1 MLFLI
6 TIVLGGSAIFIGYR
20 LSQEEEITPEESEAA
35 GGAGSCC
42 HPDVGCI
49 AGWECVE
56 TDCEEC
62 INPIG
67 SSGCDGFGSGVNCI
81 VCNGGRCPIWP
92 GVIPQY
98 TCEGGKCCVYD
109 AWTCV
114 KRDDCTLGNT
124 ECASWFRDNKSSC
137 EWPKVL
143 FSGRPN
149 GDFDVCRCG
158 VCGGAQDPLDAC
170 SGNPPGV
177 NDRCCDLGGCPSGYV
192 SCGDSTNHEGG
203 NCEKMEDISC
213 TVFHPDCNNPSVI
226 YRYCKSTQSD
236 LECGDNCAGLEDD
249 DCEGDLYCETTPD
262 DGRLCLGADWRDCD
276 VQEHIANDCSC
287 PTPIGCGDVC
297 EEDDDCEGDLICE
310 KFGNNSLCVGADFE
324 ECELQEHLDNSC
336 SCPEET
342 LDCESLTVGGT
353 GVIKLTQGESATE
366 ILDAA
371 SSGTADE
378 GLIYD
383 FGVESGFGTIDP
395 STQSGGSSA
404 QASWSISTTET
415 AALSAGHTYENKI
428 WVSIMKEGIGTFGG
442 AESEV
447 CSIDLQ
453 VAAGNANFN
462 TEKAAVVV
470 CSEDNT
476 EAFISYEI
484 SFTNVAN
491 FQTLIMSVEDVYD
504 ESIDGDWLDNI
515 DPNPDLHSGGSILW
529 DNEGYGFLLDSSDSK
544 IITYEVTVP
553 AKLFGETL
561 HNIATIIPEIGEPI
575 VLEEDVIVRCTLPPT
590 GIMDKTGIVVL
601 YALFFLVTGTLTVRY
616 FGALDFIK
624 SISTNIWPISVIAD
638 NVGWNKKQRF
648 ERKIVKEVDDK
659 IEDR

>member
-1 MLFLI
+1 MKSKRSKILLVVVFLF
-6 TIVLGGSAIFIGYR
+6 TAALGGTAIFIGYR

-49 AGWECVE
+49 AGWKCVNTNCDE
-56 TDCEEC
+56 Y

-67 SSGCDGFGSGVNCI
+67 SSGCDGFGNDCTPCG
-81 VCNGGRCPIWP
+81 GGRCPIWP
-92 GVIPQY
+92 SSPRY
-98 TCEGGKCCVYD
+98 TCEDGKCKVYN

-192 SCGDSTNHEGG
+192 SCGDSTNHEEG

-287 PTPIGCGDVC
+287 PTDQDLSCENLTIDGQKSVTLTPGQAYSGILEATTSGTITSDISYSFETDVGYGSV
-297 EEDDDCEGDLICE
+297 DPVQVSNGTSQTSDWSITANQVD
-310 KFGNNSLCVGADFE
+310 SL
-324 ECELQEHLDNSC
+324 
-336 SCPEET
+336 
-342 LDCESLTVGGT
+342 
-353 GVIKLTQGESATE
+353 
-366 ILDAA
+366 
-371 SSGTADE
+371 SSGTHSDVLYVTVSSTE
-378 GLIYD
+378 VR
-383 FGVESGFGTIDP
+383 GVCHNEN
-395 STQSGGSSA
+395 
-404 QASWSISTTET
+404 
-415 AALSAGHTYENKI
+415 TYCSNH
-428 WVSIMKEGIGTFGG
+428 GG
-442 AESEV
+442 A
-447 CSIDLQ
+447 
-453 VAAGNANFN
+453 
-462 TEKAAVVV
+462 
-470 CSEDNT
+470 
-476 EAFISYEI
+476 
-484 SFTNVAN
+484 
-491 FQTLIMSVEDVYD
+491 
-504 ESIDGDWLDNI
+504 
-515 DPNPDLHSGGSILW
+515 
-529 DNEGYGFLLDSSDSK
+529 
-544 IITYEVTVP
+544 
-553 AKLFGETL
+553 
-561 HNIATIIPEIGEPI
+561 
-575 VLEEDVIVRCTLPPT
+575 
-590 GIMDKTGIVVL
+590 
-601 YALFFLVTGTLTVRY
+601 LT
-616 FGALDFIK
+616 A
-624 SISTNIWPISVIAD
+624 
-638 NVGWNKKQRF
+638 
-648 ERKIVKEVDDK
+648 
-659 IEDR
+659 